1 MNCQVTLS
9 TVLDVVPMVISY
21 ANDTVW
27 IELTVVFSDISIII
41 IKQEYNYAAGVGL
54 SFSFVIECFS
64 RSGVDNN
71 RRVFSLASCRVV
83 LEIVSMVVSDRSFIH
98 DFHWEK
104 CLIEFPRV
112 SDDHVI

>member
-54 SFSFVIECFS
+54 SFSFVIKVLISQVFNNCVLVESSCF
-64 RSGVDNN
+64 R
-71 RRVFSLASCRVV
+71 
-83 LEIVSMVVSDRSFIH
+83 I
-98 DFHWEK
+98 FH
-104 CLIEFPRV
+104 
-112 SDDHVI
+112 S